1 MFHDVAWRD
10 EVIDHP
16 LDVRDGKLLLSERP
30 GLGVDLVE
38 SVMEAQPGI
47 RELGTKENFYV

>member
-1 MFHDVAWRD
+1 MFNDVPWRD

-16 LDVRDGKLLLSERP
+16 FDVRDGKFHLSERP

-38 SVMEAQPGI
+38 EAMEANPGI
-47 RELGTKENFYV
+47 REMGAKENFYV